1 MKCPKC
7 GKRTSATLSCCKH
20 CGKRLPRQKKE
31 ARQMPSRLVG
41 LSPSQLLIAGVV
53 GLSILVALLIA
64 ILSLGEKRKE
74 VSRLDQEIRIE
85 RSKDGREIASN
96 AVLGRV
102 IALRLRANRR
112 GTMAVRSLH
121 TGKEYTFFVGWR
133 TSYHP
138 RRYPAIGE
146 QVKVYYLF
154 DKGLLEATQVVIG
167 E

>member
-7 GKRTSATLSCCKH
+7 GKTTFAALSACKH
-20 CGKRLPRQKKE
+20 CGKRLPLRKKG
-31 ARQMPSRLVG
+31 AQPTPPRPAG
-41 LSPSQLLIAGVV
+41 LSPKQLLIAGVI
-53 GLSILVALLIA
+53 GLSILVALMIA

-74 VSRLDQEIRIE
+74 VSRSDQEIRIE
-85 RSKDGREIASN
+85 RSKDGGEIASN

-102 IALRLRANRR
+102 IAHRLRANRR
-112 GTMAVRSLH
+112 GAMAVRSLH

-154 DKGLLEATQVVIG
+154 DKGLMEATQVVIG

>member
-7 GKRTSATLSCCKH
+7 GKRTPATLSACKH
-20 CGKRLPRQKKE
+20 CGKHIPLRKKGATPR
-31 ARQMPSRLVG
+31 PPL
-41 LSPSQLLIAGVV
+41 LSQLSQSKLLMAGVV

-64 ILSLGEKRKE
+64 ILSVGEKRKE

-102 IALRLRANRR
+102 IALRLRTNRR
-112 GTMAVRSLH
+112 GTMAVRSFH

-154 DKGLLEATQVVIG
+154 EKGFLWE
-167 E
+167 